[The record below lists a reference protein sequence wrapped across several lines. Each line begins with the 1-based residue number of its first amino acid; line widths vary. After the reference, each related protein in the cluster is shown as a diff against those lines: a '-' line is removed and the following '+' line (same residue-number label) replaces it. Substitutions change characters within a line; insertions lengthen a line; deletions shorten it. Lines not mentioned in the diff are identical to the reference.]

1 MFKEVPKLIE
11 IDCLE
16 KINIFKKPSITIL
29 LRKNIDDYSIPY
41 MFANLNCRFKSFFY
55 IVPFTEY
62 DKNNF
67 TNKIDFDN
75 FLKSVKL
82 LPNRINLL
90 DCNINEKTK
99 FTYNIHLPDNVI
111 AQDVESLE
119 DLKNS
124 EEEEIIEELNKFIES
139 NKQKNIF
146 DN

>member
-1 MFKEVPKLIE
+1 MAAAFKLGIQDTSSFGGGHEDLVFKY
-11 IDCLE
+11 E
-16 KINIFKKPSITIL
+16 KYLVKADSTLTTI
-29 LRKNIDDYSIPY
+29 IYSD
-41 MFANLNCRFKSFFY
+41 
-55 IVPFTEY
+55 IV
-62 DKNNF
+62 N
-67 TNKIDFDN
+67 
-75 FLKSVKL
+75 VKL
-82 LPNRINLL
+82 GKPLNGLI
-90 DCNINEKTK
+90 CQNINEKTK